1 MKINTLTHDE
11 QINSKV
17 QDVGQYL
24 LGTQFIVMDK
34 NVVETRNRTL
44 TSESYFRVKLEER
57 EF

>member
-24 LGTQFIVMDK
+24 LGTQFIVTNK
-34 NVVETRNRTL
+34 NDVEKHRRL
-44 TSESYFRVKLEER
+44 LENQRQR
-57 EF
+57 EKF